1 MKKFTQ
7 AEFDAL
13 PRDANGYKICPTGD
27 YSGISFFPECS
38 KFGAWSKFGAK
49 SEFGAE
55 SEFGAWSKFGDSFY
69 FKEKKFT
76 KIFMMQ
82 NLDGSGRQ
90 IICLFGDSD
99 PHINAGCF
107 FGTVDEFCRK
117 AQSENKMFYASVVK
131 AACDAYAAT
140 LNQYKGE

>member
-27 YSGISFFPECS
+27 YSGISFFPECCKFGAES
-38 KFGAWSKFGAK
+38 KFGA
-49 SEFGAE
+49 
-55 SEFGAWSKFGDSFY
+55 SFY
-69 FKEKKFT
+69 FGGIKFQRLY
-76 KIFMMQ
+76 MMQ

-140 LNQYKGE
+140 LNQYKGEL